1 MKYNSAKEWG
11 VHVLNAVFVTDILY
25 GQWLGKVLPGGWLS
39 DVFVCALLAEGS
51 IPDVHPYHTD
61 LNLED
66 DLEVN
71 HPYCLL
77 LLGEGRSGCMQRA
90 VCVCVCAR
98 VRVCVCVCMCV
109 RV

>member
-1 MKYNSAKEWG
+1 M
-11 VHVLNAVFVTDILY
+11 
-25 GQWLGKVLPGGWLS
+25 S

-61 LNLED
+61 LRLED

-77 LLGEGRSGCMQRA
+77 LLGEGQE
-90 VCVCVCAR
+90 
-98 VRVCVCVCMCV
+98 
-109 RV
+109 